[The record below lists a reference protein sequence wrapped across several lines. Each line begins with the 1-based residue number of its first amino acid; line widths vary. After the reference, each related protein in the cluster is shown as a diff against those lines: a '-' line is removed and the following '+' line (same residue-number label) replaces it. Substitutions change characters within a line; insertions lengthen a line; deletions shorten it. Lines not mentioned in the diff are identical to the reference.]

1 MINKRRIYLFGFATL
16 LLLIPL
22 ISMMFSTEVKWDM
35 EDFLLMGILLYG
47 STFFIDLIFVFVK
60 KRVLRIFF
68 YALILLIFFLIWI
81 ELAVG
86 IF

>member
-1 MINKRRIYLFGFATL
+1 MINKRRIYLFGFATI

-22 ISMMFSTEVKWDM
+22 ISMMFSTEVKWNLV
-35 EDFLLMGILLYG
+35 DFLLMGMLLYG
-47 STFFIDLIFVFVK
+47 SSFFIDLIFVFVK
-60 KRVLRIFF
+60 KKVLRLFF